1 MPSERVMK
9 IGIMAKLATAKRQG
23 FAGVLFQ
30 FFFISLHERKHYRMY
45 MLYLRLI
52 AWHCILS

>member
-9 IGIMAKLATAKRQG
+9 IEIMAKLATAKRQG
-23 FAGVLFQ
+23 FAGVLFL
-30 FFFISLHERKHYRMY
+30 FFFSLHERKHYRMY